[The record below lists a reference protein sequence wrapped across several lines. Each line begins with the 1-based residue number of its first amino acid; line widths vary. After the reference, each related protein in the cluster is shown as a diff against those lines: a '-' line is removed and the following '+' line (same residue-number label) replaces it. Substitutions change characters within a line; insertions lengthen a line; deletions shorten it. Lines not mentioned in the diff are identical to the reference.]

1 MAFVITMGGLSKRF
15 SEAGYN
21 TPKYAL
27 PLGNKT
33 LFEFAVLSF
42 KNYFKTDLF
51 IFVVK
56 SDGFAPEFVKKKI
69 ANLGIKSYDIVEL
82 QEDTSGQ
89 AESLFIGLEDY
100 RDDFPIYVFN
110 IDTIRHNFKK
120 PSIASSC
127 DGFLEIFR
135 GSGSNWSFVEPGD
148 NYSVIRTTEKDPIS
162 NLCSN
167 GLYFFRSHIQFQ
179 DAFRSLNK
187 TDMVKGEFY
196 IAPIYNSLINNGADI
211 RYVEVTSD
219 CIDFCG
225 TPSEYLNLMEDF

>member
-1 MAFVITMGGLSKRF
+1 MILL
-15 SEAGYN
+15 N
-21 TPKYAL
+21 C
-27 PLGNKT
+27 
-33 LFEFAVLSF
+33 
-42 KNYFKTDLF
+42 
-51 IFVVK
+51 
-56 SDGFAPEFVKKKI
+56 KKI
-69 ANLGIKSYDIVEL
+69 PQDKQNHFSLDWKIIVMIF
-82 QEDTSGQ
+82 Q
-89 AESLFIGLEDY
+89 Y
-100 RDDFPIYVFN
+100 MFN

-196 IAPIYNSLINNGADI
+196 ILLFIIA
-211 RYVEVTSD
+211 
-219 CIDFCG
+219 
-225 TPSEYLNLMEDF
+225 

>member
-33 LFEFAVLSF
+33 LFEFAVSSF
-42 KNYFKTDLF
+42 KNYFKTDFF

-56 SDGFAPEFVKKKI
+56 SDGFASEFVKMKI
-69 ANLGIKSYDIVEL
+69 AHLGIKSYDIVEL
-82 QEDTSGQ
+82 LDDTAGQ

-110 IDTIRHNFKK
+110 IDTIRHNFIK
-120 PSIASSC
+120 PGIASNC
-127 DGFLEIFR
+127 DGFLEIFL

-167 GLYFFRSHIQFQ
+167 GLYFFRSHFQFQ
-179 DAFRSLNK
+179 EAFRGLNK
-187 TDMVKGEFY
+187 SDLVKGEFY
-196 IAPIYNSLINNGADI
+196 IAPIYNTLISNGADV
-211 RYVEVTSD
+211 RYIEVSSD
-219 CIDFCG
+219 SISFCG
-225 TPSEYLNLMEDF
+225 TPLEYVNLLEEF